1 MILLID
7 SYDSFTNNL
16 RLLIA
21 ESTGEE
27 VITIHNDTF
36 EPEQYSDFVKSY
48 LPLFEYI
55 VIGPGPGHPENA
67 KDVGIAGWLYK
78 HYKQN
83 PGTTLVPIFGVCL
96 GFQSMCY
103 EFGNRVNRLH
113 SIRHG
118 QVYDVIPLSDTDSS
132 VSHKLF
138 PTKEKTP
145 CVRYHSLHVPME
157 DLTDDIVPLA
167 YCDDVNGSTTT
178 RVLMAGRHRS
188 LPIYGVQ
195 YHPESV
201 CSSSGI
207 ELVKNFHAIAKEYTH
222 VAADSPPQL
231 LDEIRRFD
239 IRYREDHKFH
249 SPEPSTDTA
258 YYMVPISLPTAK
270 PVAICDYLYKKSG
283 KTDFFLL
290 NSASNP
296 CQWSIIGFPVLGE
309 SCVITHSTDENNIV
323 ELGKFGLPER
333 QRLDLQALG
342 HADIWSYLKK
352 TFEKAYIPPATFDKH
367 QKLPFYGGYMGLA
380 SYEEG
385 QHIRF
390 EKLKSMTNGS
400 TPDLKLVHIERSLVY
415 DHENNQWYLLSIKP
429 DDSQW
434 CKDMSD
440 ELLGAENDGKLVI
453 NLANI
458 ASSVKDL
465 AEDENIEFELP
476 DRNTYQKQFQAC
488 QEYLHSGDSYELC
501 LTTQLKLKLPAKIHP
516 WEIYLI
522 LTLRKNPSPYSC
534 FMLFDDV
541 ILISS
546 SPERFLSWQQ
556 TSGGKRKVEFRPIKG
571 TVKKTPE
578 VDLKAATDILR
589 TPKEMGEN
597 LMIVDLIRHDLY
609 LYVDKVEVSLLMSV
623 EEYSTMFQLVSVI
636 RGEIDHEHGI
646 DVLECSLPP
655 GSMTGAPKKRSVEL
669 LQDIEAMQPI
679 TNGGRRGVYSGVC
692 GYWSVT
698 DEAVWSVVIRSVF
711 HYTDDKH
718 NLDQYK
724 LWRIGAGGAITVLS
738 EEKGEW
744 DEMVVKLTSA
754 LLSFT

>member
-96 GFQSMCY
+96 GFQSMCN

-207 ELVKNFHAIAKEYTH
+207 ELVKNFHAIAKEYPH

-390 EKLKSMTNGS
+390 EKLK
-400 TPDLKLVHIERSLVY
+400 LVHIERSLVY

-476 DRNTYQKQFQAC
+476 DRKTYQKQFQAC

-636 RGEIDHEHGI
+636 RGEIDHKHGI